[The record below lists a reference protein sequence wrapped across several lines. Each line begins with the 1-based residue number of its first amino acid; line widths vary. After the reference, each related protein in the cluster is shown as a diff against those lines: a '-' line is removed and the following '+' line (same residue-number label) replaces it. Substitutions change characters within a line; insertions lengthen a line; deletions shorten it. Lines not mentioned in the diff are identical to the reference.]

1 MKICP
6 SLEGLFFACFFYQC
20 VEHKS
25 RYELFRLVILAA
37 LLVSGSGHASES
49 GLPKN
54 FASMPD
60 DVQALLLE
68 YAFFNDQVNLHWGEE
83 ASFASEK
90 AYVKYLDDYLSR
102 AKVDFDSGVL
112 VVETLAVSEPKKQL
126 KNAIVTALLTPDDPT
141 GVDIYSATKVDANGK
156 PFLLGQVLDQEGQ
169 PINYEWRAKKFA
181 DYLMQHSLRTHE
193 SESGLVYQVRINLV
207 KNRKQVA
214 AKGVRAWVAQAS
226 HRFNLPESL
235 ILGIIETESSFNP
248 FAVSHANA
256 YGLMQIIP
264 STAGADVFQK
274 TFKKSGQPSRN
285 YLFDAKNNITVGS
298 AYLSIL
304 RDRYLRGVEHPTSQ
318 LYCIISAYNGGAGN
332 VFKTFHS
339 NRKQALKRINSLS
352 PEDVLWRLR
361 KQQPS
366 HEARRYVE
374 KVLANQ
380 KHYE

>member
-1 MKICP
+1 MSFI
-6 SLEGLFFACFFYQC
+6 LFF
-20 VEHKS
+20 S
-25 RYELFRLVILAA
+25 ILA
-37 LLVSGSGHASES
+37 HASDT

-54 FASMPD
+54 FASLPD

-83 ASFASEK
+83 ASFSSQK

-102 AKVDFDSGVL
+102 AQIDFEKGIL
-112 VVETLAVSEPKKQL
+112 IVETLAVSEPLKQL
-126 KNAIVTALLTPDDPT
+126 RNAIVTAVLTPDDPN
-141 GVDIYSATKVDANGK
+141 GVDIYSATKIDVNGK
-156 PFLLGQVLDQEGQ
+156 PFLLGQVLDQSNK
-169 PINYEWRAKKFA
+169 PIAYEWRAQKYA
-181 DYLMQHSLRTHE
+181 DHLIETALEVGS
-193 SESGLVYQVRINLV
+193 SDNGKVYRVTIQLV
-207 KNRKQVA
+207 KNRNQVA
-214 AKGVRAWVAQAS
+214 AGGVKAWVAQAS
-226 HRFNLPESL
+226 DRFNLPESL

-264 STAGADVFQK
+264 STAGADVFER
-274 TFKKSGQPSRN
+274 TFKKSGKPTRK
-285 YLFDAKNNITVGS
+285 YLFNAENNITVGS

-304 RDRYLRGVEHPTSQ
+304 RDRYLKGVQNPTSQ

-339 NRKQALKRINSLS
+339 NRKQALRRINELS
-352 PEDVLWRLR
+352 PDDVLWRLR
-361 KQQPS
+361 KKQPS

>member
-1 MKICP
+1 MIK
-6 SLEGLFFACFFYQC
+6 SLLPF
-20 VEHKS
+20 
-25 RYELFRLVILAA
+25 
-37 LLVSGSGHASES
+37 LLSFSIIADSSES

-54 FASMPD
+54 FTSLPD

-68 YAFFNDQVNLHWGEE
+68 YAFFNDQVNLHWGQE
-83 ASFASEK
+83 ASFSSQK

-102 AKVDFDSGVL
+102 AKIDFEKGVL

-126 KNAIVTALLTPDDPT
+126 KNAIVTALLTPDNPS
-141 GVDIYSATKVDANGK
+141 GVDIYSAAKVEKNGK
-156 PFLLGQVLDQEGQ
+156 PFLLGQVLDLDGK
-169 PINYEWRAKKFA
+169 PIAYEWRANQYA
-181 DYLMQHSLRTHE
+181 NHLIESSLQTHQ
-193 SESGLVYQVRINLV
+193 SDHGLVYQVSITLER
-207 KNRKQVA
+207 NRKQVA
-214 AKGVRAWVAQAS
+214 AKGIKSWVAQAS
-226 HRFNLPESL
+226 NQFNLPESL

-274 TFKKSGQPSRN
+274 ILNKPGKPTRQ
-285 YLFDAKNNITVGS
+285 YLFNAQNNITVGS
-298 AYLSIL
+298 AYLAIL
-304 RDRYLRGVEHPTSQ
+304 RDRYLKGIEHPTSQ

-339 NRKQALKRINSLS
+339 NRKQAVQRINSMS

-361 KQQPS
+361 KKQPS

-380 KHYE
+380 KQYE

>member
-1 MKICP
+1 MP
-6 SLEGLFFACFFYQC
+6 VYLYQC
-20 VEHKS
+20 VQHQSE
-25 RYELFRLVILAA
+25 YELFRLVV
-37 LLVSGSGHASES
+37 LVVWFVGVLSQASES

-102 AKVDFDSGVL
+102 AKVDFDQGVL
-112 VVETLAVSEPKKQL
+112 VVETLGVSEPKKQL
-126 KNAIVTALLTPDDPT
+126 KNAIITALLTPDDPS

-156 PFLLGQVLDQEGQ
+156 PFLLGQVLDKDGQ
-169 PINYEWRAKKFA
+169 PIRFEWRANQFA
-181 DYLMQHSLRTHE
+181 DYLIQHRLSTHE
-193 SESGLVYQVRINLV
+193 SESGLVYQVKINLV
-207 KNRKQVA
+207 KNRNQVA

-226 HRFNLPESL
+226 NRFNLPESL

-274 TFKKSGQPSRN
+274 TFKQAGQPSRN

-339 NRKQALKRINSLS
+339 NRRQALNRINSLS
-352 PEDVLWRLR
+352 PEEVLWRLR
-361 KQQPS
+361 KKQPS